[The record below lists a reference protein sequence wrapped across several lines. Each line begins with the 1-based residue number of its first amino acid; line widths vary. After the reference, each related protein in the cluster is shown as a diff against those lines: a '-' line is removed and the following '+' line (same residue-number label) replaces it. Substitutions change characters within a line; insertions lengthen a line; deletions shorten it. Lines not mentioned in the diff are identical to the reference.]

1 MPQRSFF
8 LENLG
13 QQFFFRDLLTFRSAI
28 QLRMLERVAYSLLFE
43 RVAYSFVCDFIKA
56 SSQLWFDWQA
66 QPGFPFNIY
75 DFLAIPLGSI
85 GGSIEQRPNK
95 FS

>member
-1 MPQRSFF
+1 MKKLFGMC
-8 LENLG
+8 LG
-13 QQFFFRDLLTFRSAI
+13 ETFPLI
-28 QLRMLERVAYSLLFE
+28 VECVAYPNAHKLKLK
-43 RVAYSFVCDFIKA
+43 YNFIKA
-56 SSQLWFDWQA
+56 FSLLWFDWQD